1 MPKGS
6 PGVLR
11 VWVPNRGGCRVTS
24 VLPRASPLTPHPHC
38 CRSAAAGQRLSC
50 HLFGQRCEELEDAL
64 FLSCHFLAEVTP
76 LDRDLVAKLLPM
88 V

>member
-1 MPKGS
+1 M
-6 PGVLR
+6 
-11 VWVPNRGGCRVTS
+11 TS
-24 VLPRASPLTPHPHC
+24 VFPRASPLTPHPHC
-38 CRSAAAGQRLSC
+38 CHSAAAGQRLLC

-64 FLSCHFLAEVTP
+64 FLLCHFLAEVTL